1 MVAVTV
7 QVPILVVTNLPDEIA
22 QPVAE
27 SLPTP
32 HVMVASVVPP
42 VVVRVRSVPYVPL
55 VLEISSAAWFARCT
69 VTVIVML
76 SPET

>member
-7 QVPILVVTNLPDEIA
+7 QVPILVVANLPDEIA

-27 SLPTP
+27 SLLTP

-69 VTVIVML
+69 VTVIVMIP
-76 SPET
+76 PET